1 MEVTALNHEGN
12 LSDALCLAAMG
23 ALMHFKRPEVTVDG
37 HDVKIHTADEK
48 EPTILT
54 LHHKPFCVT
63 IGYIEDGRTGKI

>member
-1 MEVTALNHEGN
+1 
-12 LSDALCLAAMG
+12 MG

-48 EPTILT
+48 EPTRLT

-63 IGYIEDGRTGKI
+63 IGYIEDNRTGEILIRFKNSDKELRFGWR